1 MRKVVRKDAPK
12 KKNGPSKEHWSDR
25 HKVLI
30 SVVAGVIFIGS
41 IVFLMVMGDS
51 IK

>member
-30 SVVAGVIFIGS
+30 SVVAIISFVGS
-41 IVFLMVMGDS
+41 IVFLWIMGPH

>member
-1 MRKVVRKDAPK
+1 MKDKDK
-12 KKNGPSKEHWSDR
+12 KPKEHWSDR

-30 SVVAGVIFIGS
+30 SVLAIISFVGS
-41 IVFLMVMGDS
+41 ILFLFIMGDA

>member
-1 MRKVVRKDAPK
+1 MTK
-12 KKNGPSKEHWSDR
+12 KEKNKQLHWSDR

-30 SVVAGVIFIGS
+30 TVLAIMSFVGS
-41 IVFLMVMGDS
+41 ILFLFIMGEA